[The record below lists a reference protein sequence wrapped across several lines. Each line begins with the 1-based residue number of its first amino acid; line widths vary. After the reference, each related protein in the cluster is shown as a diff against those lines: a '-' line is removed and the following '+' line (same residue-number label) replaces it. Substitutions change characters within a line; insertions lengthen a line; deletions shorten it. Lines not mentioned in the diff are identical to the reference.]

1 MDVGNR
7 AMQEH
12 IAERLPATPPIKMPR
27 KTRGIFN
34 LDAQLGLDYIE
45 GIFVRRLVEGAFG
58 FSTLHIN
65 TSEDQPIS

>member
-1 MDVGNR
+1 
-7 AMQEH
+7 MQEH
-12 IAERLPATPPIKMPR
+12 IAERLPAIPHTIKMPR

-45 GIFVRRLVEGAFG
+45 GIFARRLVEGAFG

-65 TSEDQPIS
+65 TS